1 MLLECDKDGRILW
14 MSDKARERLGPAVN
28 VLEAFAED
36 LREQVRQFLC
46 GCNPAES
53 LAGLFHRGGERGP
66 VPVRLWRVL
75 RVGNRVVLSAEVRER
90 SSDEE
95 QAAVQPLISI
105 EQRTLRNYFRLLA
118 AQQALD
124 SRKGRGR
131 KRPSAPF
138 IKQLERER
146 ARMGRKLH
154 TGVGQSLAGIKLHL
168 DIINRVAAE
177 LPKQV
182 ENSLERIARLA
193 ADAQAEV
200 RSVSRALHPPDW
212 QNLNLEQALR
222 NLWDNSGFAQSF
234 QGNLVLGPIDREPP
248 FPVRV
253 VVYRVAQ
260 EALANVVQHAG
271 ASQIHMSLSQRN
283 NRLVLAVEDNGKGF
297 DTRNPVP
304 SPGIGLRTIREQVHA
319 LKGDLHLTSDEN
331 GTKLEISV
339 PLEIRDDEA

>member
-1 MLLECDKDGRILW
+1 MFLECDKDGRILW
-14 MSDKARERLGPAVN
+14 MSDKARERLGPAAN
-28 VLEAFAED
+28 ILEAIAED
-36 LREQVRQFLC
+36 LREQARQFLC

-53 LAGLFHRGGERGP
+53 LAALFHRGERGT

-75 RVGNRVVLSAEVRER
+75 RAGRRVVLSAEVRER

-131 KRPSAPF
+131 KRSSAPF

-154 TGVGQSLAGIKLHL
+154 TGVGQALAGIKVHL

-212 QNLNLEQALR
+212 QNLSLEQALR
-222 NLWDNSGFAQSF
+222 NLWDNSGIAQSF
-234 QGNLVLGPIDREPP
+234 QGNLALEPLDREPP
-248 FPVRV
+248 LPVRV

-271 ASQIHMSLSQRN
+271 ASQVRVTLSQRD
-283 NRLVLAVEDNGKGF
+283 NRLMLAVEDNGKGF
-297 DTRNPVP
+297 DTRSPVP